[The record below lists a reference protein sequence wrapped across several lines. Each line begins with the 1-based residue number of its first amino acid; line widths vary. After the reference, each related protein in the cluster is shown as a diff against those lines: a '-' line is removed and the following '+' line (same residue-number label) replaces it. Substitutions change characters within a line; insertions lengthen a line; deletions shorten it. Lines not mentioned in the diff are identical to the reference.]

1 MKIVLGKIPVRDIVD
16 QYSDDGEGG
25 VRGYSGKLDIR
36 PSFQREF
43 VYNETQRAAVINTVT
58 RGLPLNVMY
67 WAVRDDGSYEIID
80 GQQRT
85 ISIAQYVS
93 GDFSYNKLYFHS
105 LTDDRQR
112 EILDY
117 ELMVYKCTGTDSE
130 KLEWFKVVNIAGAK
144 LTNQELRNAVY
155 AGTWVSDAKRY
166 FSRTGGP
173 AYQLGKDYLGGKAI
187 RQEYLE
193 TAIRWISKGEIE
205 DYMSR
210 HQHDPTAVA
219 IWKHFQSIISWVA
232 ATFTEKRREMKSV
245 DWGGLYDE
253 YKDAH
258 LDPAVIE
265 EEIAELMMDDDVTKK
280 SGIYPYV
287 LTRQE
292 RYLNIRLFSNTMKR
306 AAYERQKRICK
317 MCVEQF
323 QLNEMEAD
331 HIIPWIEGGKTDAEN
346 CQMLCRACNRRKSS
360 K

>member
-1 MKIVLGKIPVRDIVD
+1 MEIVLEKIPVRDIVD

-25 VRGYSGKLDIR
+25 VCGLAGKLDIR
-36 PSFQREF
+36 PPFQREF

-58 RGLPLNVMY
+58 RGLPLNIMY

-105 LTDDRQR
+105 LTDNKQQ

-117 ELMVYKCTGTDSE
+117 QLMVYKCTGTDSE

-173 AYQLGKDYLGGKAI
+173 AYQLGKDYLGVKAI

-219 IWKHFQSIISWVA
+219 IWNHFQSIINWVA
-232 ATFTEKRREMKSV
+232 ATFTKKRREMKSV

-253 YKDAH
+253 YQNAQ
-258 LDPAVIE
+258 LDPVVIE
-265 EEIAELMMDDDVTKK
+265 EEIAKLMMDDDVTQK

-292 RYLNIRLFSNTMKR
+292 RYLNVRSFSKAMKR
-306 AAYERQKRICK
+306 AAYEKQERICK
-317 MCVEQF
+317 ICEDQF
-323 QLNEMEAD
+323 RLNEMEAD
-331 HIIPWIEGGKTDAEN
+331 HITPWIEGGKTDAEN